1 MSIEECACS
10 EQRIEPA
17 GRRCRA
23 AVNAA
28 SVDVDAV
35 SSMWPCKPSGKPSS
49 CRTQST
55 ATSSSSVAAGEVR
68 QSIAFTFS
76 AAVKNSARIPGSL
89 PEMAK

>member
-1 MSIEECACS
+1 MSIDEWACS
-10 EQRIEPA
+10 EQSTTPS

-23 AVNAA
+23 AVRAA
-28 SVDVDAV
+28 RVEVDAV
-35 SSMWPCKPSGKPSS
+35 SSMWPWSPSGRPRS
-49 CRTQST
+49 CRSQSS

-76 AAVKNSARIPGSL
+76 AAVRNSARIPGSL